1 VEFKSGN
8 FEEALKKY
16 TESIEIDVNNKSLLS
31 ILYSN
36 RGTVYMKMKKYKE
49 ALEDCNKAI
58 EYNEKY
64 AKAYLKRGEIKM
76 ELEEY

>member
-1 VEFKSGN
+1 MLIIRV
-8 FEEALKKY
+8 Y
-16 TESIEIDVNNKSLLS
+16 Y
-31 ILYSN
+31 LYSIQIEEQFIW
-36 RGTVYMKMKKYKE
+36 KWKKYKE